1 MSPDSNDTIMFKM
14 ALIGDPAVG
23 KTSLRRKFLGQGFIH
38 SHIATIGV
46 DFAQKYVGVDGRT
59 IRLVIW
65 DLAGQQSYESVR
77 KHYYQGCSSLI
88 LVYSVMDRESF
99 DNASRWL
106 VEAYKYMGELPPTA
120 ILANKTDLRDQNPE
134 GTITTEEGQAFA
146 KLFEEKLSVP
156 TFFRETCALT
166 GDNVE
171 ETFLELSRMM
181 IAEHEARLN
190 PDGPTSAKIE

>member
-1 MSPDSNDTIMFKM
+1 MFKM

-88 LVYSVMDRESF
+88 LVYSVMERETF

-134 GTITTEEGQAFA
+134 GAVTTEEGQAFA
-146 KLFEEKLSVP
+146 ELFKEKLQVP
-156 TFFRETCALT
+156 AFFRETCALT

-181 IAEHEARLN
+181 IAEHEARLI
-190 PDGPTSAKIE
+190 PK

>member
-1 MSPDSNDTIMFKM
+1 MGIESPDTVMFKM
-14 ALIGDPAVG
+14 ALIGDASVG

-46 DFAQKYVGVDGRT
+46 DFAQKYVSVDGKT

-88 LVYSVMDRESF
+88 LVFSVVDRESF

-106 VEAYKYMGELPPTA
+106 VEAFKYMGNLPPTA
-120 ILANKTDLRDQNPE
+120 ILGNKIDLREKDPE
-134 GTITTEEGQAFA
+134 GGVTAQEGFHFA
-146 KLFEEKLSVP
+146 ELFKEKLQVP
-156 TFFRETCALT
+156 AFYNETCALT
-166 GDNVE
+166 GENVE

-181 IAEHEARLN
+181 IREHEARLK
-190 PDGPTSAKIE
+190 PQS